1 MEPLKPA
8 RKNGS
13 MSAPQSPALSAQPP
27 LGDGET
33 WMMGGPRF
41 LLTGPREV
49 AVLRGSAS
57 GPTGSFGRAP
67 PAHSRIPP
75 SILLSRNGPGSM
87 MPHAVVA
94 SPLYWVLA
102 QGRQLHWS
110 SLSLAP
116 QSREREPQAQP
127 HHLLCTMSVRKRTLL
142 KVIILGDSGC
152 VSPPPAAPKTPRRVR
167 NSECAYTRAR
177 RVARGEG
184 QQGVNCSGDGEQI
197 AWPAVLHDARGA
209 GRMTDHGGVCGVT
222 VVVCGGAGST
232 KLRS

>member
-152 VSPPPAAPKTPRRVR
+152 VSPPPAAPKTAPWITSSRACRCCAQSEVRR
-167 NSECAYTRAR
+167 A
-177 RVARGEG
+177 
-184 QQGVNCSGDGEQI
+184 QH
-197 AWPAVLHDARGA
+197 WLDARD
-209 GRMTDHGGVCGVT
+209 GRRSEGFLTRGG
-222 VVVCGGAGST
+222 GGGGT
-232 KLRS
+232 RSYLPESVDLSGTAMPQHARKAPSGCC